1 MAWTTATT
9 RRAEAAR
16 PGSGAAYAFSSND
29 EAKLKIRGV
38 LAPSDGAADDSFGMS
53 VAMDKRDNSGTVA
66 VGAALKD
73 GGGKTLLPSGGG
85 IAKAGR
91 AYVFGVPVGQFSMG
105 RRSTAG
111 HSTAPDDAALVF
123 VIVVLALIGAVSAAY
138 GAYHWRWLVAAFEEW
153 FCGGESITGPVS
165 SPTSSNAASTLPTR
179 LRRRPRPCRPRAST
193 TAATTM
199 MTTTTTTTLTRSS
212 SRAAAAAAAAA
223 AEEEGSVSDY
233 ESESGA
239 PSARRHLEQQQQQ
252 QFNDGERRL
261 PGVVPTH
268 DPIDDAVMG
277 SGDHSI
283 DMDGPRE
290 AAGGSSLSHVDV
302 ELIGGPSGEVS
313 EPEMRGG
320 DAFL

>member
-1 MAWTTATT
+1 MDDRDDEESGGGEGQAV
-9 RRAEAAR
+9 
-16 PGSGAAYAFSSND
+16 GAAYAFSSND

-73 GGGKTLLPSGGG
+73 GGGKTLLPSGGGG

-165 SPTSSNAASTLPTR
+165 SPTSSNAASHSAHSSSSPSSSPLSPPGFHNGR
-179 LRRRPRPCRPRAST
+179 DNDDDDDDDDDAHAQLFSGSSSSS
-193 TAATTM
+193 
-199 MTTTTTTTLTRSS
+199 SS
-212 SRAAAAAAAAA
+212 SRKK
-223 AEEEGSVSDY
+223 GSVSDY

-239 PSARRHLEQQQQQ
+239 PSARRHLEKQQQQ